1 MTLTKLSVEN
11 SRKFGVRGRSP
22 RINQRGK
29 VNGGPET
36 SAFIHR
42 EDSSNVKYSGVSI
55 LIAWCHPHID

>member
-1 MTLTKLSVEN
+1 MTVTKLPVQN
-11 SRKFGVRGRSP
+11 SRKFVIRGRSA
-22 RINQRGK
+22 RINQRDK

-55 LIAWCHPHID
+55 LIAWCHPHIA